1 LIPPSAGLSRL
12 KRINIYFSRANGTTG
27 NGLNL
32 ITGGFMAVI
41 TISRQYG
48 AGGTTL
54 GKMIADEMGYE
65 FADSAIIARVAEMA
79 NVSTHWVE
87 TVENEAGGKLSRFIT
102 RMVSKPLVD
111 RILKDERGY
120 IDEEIYLDYLVLI
133 IAQIADEGDAVVL
146 GRGSQYILNDHPDA
160 LHILMIDEFQNR
172 VRFMKEHYDL
182 SDSRAMRV
190 VKGEDKRRKALFQ
203 KLGKTDYDDPFLY
216 HLVLNMSRVSL
227 EQAKDMVCNLV
238 G

>member
-1 LIPPSAGLSRL
+1 
-12 KRINIYFSRANGTTG
+12 
-27 NGLNL
+27 
-32 ITGGFMAVI
+32 MAVI

-48 AGGTTL
+48 AGGITL
-54 GKMIADEMGYE
+54 GKMIANELGYV
-65 FADSAIIARVAEMA
+65 FADSEIIARVAEMA

-102 RMVSKPLVD
+102 RLVSKPLVD

-133 IAQIADEGDAVVL
+133 IAQIADEGNTVVL

-160 LHILMIDEFQNR
+160 FHILMIDEFENR

-182 SDSRAMRV
+182 PDTRAMRV

-216 HLVLNMSRVSL
+216 HLVLNMSKVSL
-227 EQAKDMVCNLV
+227 EQAKNMVCNLV

>member
-1 LIPPSAGLSRL
+1 
-12 KRINIYFSRANGTTG
+12 
-27 NGLNL
+27 
-32 ITGGFMAVI
+32 MAVI

-48 AGGTTL
+48 AGGKTL
-54 GKMIADEMGYE
+54 GEMIANELSYE
-65 FADSAIIARVAEMA
+65 FADSEIVAKVAEMA

-133 IAQIADEGDAVVL
+133 IAQVADEGDAVIL
-146 GRGSQYILNDHPDA
+146 GRGSQYILDDHPDA
-160 LHILMIDEFQNR
+160 YHILMIDEFENR
-172 VRFMKEHYDL
+172 VRFMKQHYDL
-182 SDSRAMRV
+182 SDSRATKV
-190 VKGEDKRRKALFQ
+190 VRSEDKRRKSLYQ

-216 HLVLNMSRVSL
+216 HLVLNMSKVSL
-227 EQAKDMVCNLV
+227 EEARKLVCSMVNS
-238 G
+238 

>member
-1 LIPPSAGLSRL
+1 
-12 KRINIYFSRANGTTG
+12 
-27 NGLNL
+27 
-32 ITGGFMAVI
+32 MAVI

-48 AGGTTL
+48 AGGKTL
-54 GKMIADEMGYE
+54 GKMIADELDYG
-65 FADSAIIARVAEMA
+65 FADSEIVAKVAEMA

-87 TVENEAGGKLSRFIT
+87 TVEKEAGGKLSRFVT

-133 IAQIADEGDAVVL
+133 IAQIADEGDVVVL

-160 LHILMIDEFQNR
+160 FHILMLDEFDNR
-172 VRFMKEHYDL
+172 VRFMREHYEL
-182 SDSRAMRV
+182 SDREAAKVIRS
-190 VKGEDKRRKALFQ
+190 EDKRRKALYQ

-216 HLVLNMSRVSL
+216 HLVLNMGRVSL
-227 EQAKDMVCNLV
+227 EEAANMVCSRV
-238 G
+238 QSET

>member
-1 LIPPSAGLSRL
+1 
-12 KRINIYFSRANGTTG
+12 
-27 NGLNL
+27 
-32 ITGGFMAVI
+32 MAVI

-48 AGGTTL
+48 AGGKTL
-54 GKMIADEMGYE
+54 GKMIADDLDYE
-65 FADSAIIARVAEMA
+65 FADSAIVTRVAEMA

-133 IAQIADEGDAVVL
+133 IAQIADEGNSVIL

-160 LHILMIDEFQNR
+160 FHILMIDKFENR
-172 VRFMKEHYDL
+172 VRFMREHYAL
-182 SDSRAMRV
+182 SDSRATRV
-190 VKGEDKRRKALFQ
+190 VKGEDKRRNALFQ
-203 KLGKTDYDDPFLY
+203 KTGEDRL
-216 HLVLNMSRVSL
+216 
-227 EQAKDMVCNLV
+227 
-238 G
+238 

>member
-1 LIPPSAGLSRL
+1 
-12 KRINIYFSRANGTTG
+12 
-27 NGLNL
+27 
-32 ITGGFMAVI
+32 MAVI

-48 AGGTTL
+48 AGGKTL
-54 GKMIADEMGYE
+54 GKMIADDLDYE
-65 FADSAIIARVAEMA
+65 FADSAIVTRVAEMA

-133 IAQIADEGDAVVL
+133 IAQIADEGNAVIL

-160 LHILMIDEFQNR
+160 FHILMIDEFENR
-172 VRFMKEHYDL
+172 VRFMKEHYAL
-182 SDSRAMRV
+182 SDSRATRV
-190 VKGEDKRRKALFQ
+190 VKGEDKRRNALFQ

-216 HLVLNMSRVSL
+216 HLVLNMSRISL
-227 EQAKDMVCNLV
+227 EEARKIVCNLV
-238 G
+238 SP

>member
-1 LIPPSAGLSRL
+1 
-12 KRINIYFSRANGTTG
+12 
-27 NGLNL
+27 
-32 ITGGFMAVI
+32 MAVI

-48 AGGTTL
+48 AGGITL
-54 GKMIADEMGYE
+54 GKMIADELGYV
-65 FADSAIIARVAEMA
+65 FANSEIIARVAEMA

-102 RMVSKPLVD
+102 RLVSKPLVD

-133 IAQIADEGDAVVL
+133 IAQIADEGNTVVL

-160 LHILMIDEFQNR
+160 FHILMIDEFENR

-182 SDSRAMRV
+182 PDTRAMRV

-216 HLVLNMSRVSL
+216 HLVLNMSKVSL
-227 EQAKDMVCNLV
+227 EQAKNMVCNLV